1 MLVELLQ
8 PATPELARRWLA
20 ALLLVPAEERES
32 VVRAV
37 EAKITSMYG
46 GGQRPQG
53 GDAGSRS
60 FDVVHPP
67 AQRDGFVEQ
76 VITTYEQ
83 TKQPDGSAR
92 PARVVKAPR
101 RGRGAS

>member
-37 EAKITSMYG
+37 ELRIASMYG
-46 GGQRPQG
+46 GTPEAAPGTT
-53 GDAGSRS
+53 S

-67 AQRDGFVEQ
+67 TQREGFVEQ
-76 VITTYEQ
+76 VITTYAA
-83 TKQPDGSAR
+83 TNQPDASAKPGR
-92 PARVVKAPR
+92 SVKAPK
-101 RGRGAS
+101 RGRGA